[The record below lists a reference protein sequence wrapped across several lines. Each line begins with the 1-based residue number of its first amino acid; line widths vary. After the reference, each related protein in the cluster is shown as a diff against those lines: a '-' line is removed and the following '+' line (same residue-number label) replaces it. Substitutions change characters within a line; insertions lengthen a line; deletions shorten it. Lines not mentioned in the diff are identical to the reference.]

1 MSHRLNWML
10 ALMLVPA
17 LGFFIIFAL
26 GPMIAAGYISL
37 LKWDGLTPAKFV
49 GLANWRTLF
58 SDSVT
63 GHAIILTIE
72 MMVISWLIQT
82 PISLL
87 LGIFIAGH
95 QKYREVLSVFY
106 FLPLLFSTVAI
117 GLTWDYLLNPNFGL
131 LNALLTKAGLSGL
144 AKNWLGDPN
153 LAFTTVMFL
162 LAWQFI
168 PFHSLLY
175 QAGTRQIPEVFYDAA
190 RIDGAGRLSTFFNIT
205 LPQLRYTIVTSTIL
219 ILTGS
224 LTTFD
229 LIFVT
234 TGGGPGYA
242 TRILPLQMYITAF
255 PSTHFGYGSAL
266 AVVLAISG
274 VVLSI
279 VLLKVTGFTRME
291 SQMEGM

>member
-1 MSHRLNWML
+1 MSYRLSWIL
-10 ALMLVPA
+10 ALMLAPA
-17 LGFFIIFAL
+17 LGFFVIFAL
-26 GPMIAAGYISL
+26 GPMIAAAYISL
-37 LKWDGLTPAKFV
+37 LKWDGLNPSTFV
-49 GLANWRTLF
+49 GLDNWRRLF

-63 GHAIILTIE
+63 GHAIVLTIE

-87 LGIFIAGH
+87 LGVFIAGR
-95 QKYREVLSVFY
+95 QRYREVLSVFY

-131 LNALLTKAGLSGL
+131 LNTLLQKAGLSSL
-144 AKNWLGDPN
+144 AKNWLGDPS

-175 QAGTRQIPEVFYDAA
+175 QAGTRQIPDVFYDAA
-190 RIDGAGRLSTFFNIT
+190 KIDGAGRLSQFFNIT

-242 TRILPLQMYITAF
+242 TRILPLHMYITAF
-255 PSTHFGYGSAL
+255 PSTQFGYGSAL
-266 AVVLAISG
+266 AVLLALSG
-274 VVLSI
+274 VTLSI
-279 VLLKVTGFTRME
+279 VLLKLTGFSRME